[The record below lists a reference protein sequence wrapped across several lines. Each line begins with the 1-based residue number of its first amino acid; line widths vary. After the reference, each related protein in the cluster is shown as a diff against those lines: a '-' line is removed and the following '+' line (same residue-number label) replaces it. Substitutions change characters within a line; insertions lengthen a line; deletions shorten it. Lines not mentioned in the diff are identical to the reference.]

1 MTRTEFEDRTLVT
14 NVSNYEFDAIHAV
27 YMASD
32 LDKDEFCKM
41 WCKMNASRVARA
53 KAEAK
58 KAQEIAE
65 LKDQVAGIIAKR
77 YLPTFDWR
85 KDAIDNLSN
94 REIGI
99 LARIG
104 IQVDAPK
111 DPYGVTFHR
120 TTIDVWYDM
129 DRFIANK

>member
-1 MTRTEFEDRTLVT
+1 MTRIEFEDRTLVT
-14 NVSNYEFDAIHAV
+14 NVSNYEFEAIHAV

-65 LKDQVAGIIAKR
+65 LKDQVAQIIAKR
-77 YLPTFDWR
+77 YLSSFDWR
-85 KDAIDNLSN
+85 KDAIDNLTN
-94 REIGI
+94 REIGV
-99 LARIG
+99 LARVG
-104 IQVDAPK
+104 IQVDHPK
-111 DPYGVTFHR
+111 DPYGVTYHR
-120 TTIDVWYDM
+120 TTIEVWYDM
-129 DRFIANK
+129 DQFIANK

>member
-1 MTRTEFEDRTLVT
+1 MTRQEFETRTLVM
-14 NVSNYEFDAIHAV
+14 NVSDYEFDAIHAV

-53 KAEAK
+53 KEEAK
-58 KAQEIAE
+58 KAEKMEE
-65 LKDQVAGIIAKR
+65 LKDMVREIIAKR
-77 YLPTFDWR
+77 YLSSFDWR
-85 KDAIDNLSN
+85 KNAIDNLTN
-94 REIGI
+94 REIGV
-99 LARIG
+99 LARVG
-104 IQVDAPK
+104 IQVEAPK
-111 DPYGVTFHR
+111 DPYGVSFYR

>member
-1 MTRTEFEDRTLVT
+1 MTRIEFEDRTLVT
-14 NVSNYEFDAIHAV
+14 NVSDHEFEAIHAV

-32 LDKDEFCKM
+32 LDKDDFCKM

-65 LKDQVAGIIAKR
+65 LKDQVAEIIAKR

-85 KDAIDNLSN
+85 KDAINNLSN
-94 REIGI
+94 REIGV
-99 LARIG
+99 LARVG
-104 IQVDAPK
+104 IQVDAPV
-111 DPYGVTFHR
+111 DPYGVTYHR
-120 TTIDVWYDM
+120 STIDVWYDM
-129 DRFIANK
+129 DQFITKK

>member
-53 KAEAK
+53 KVEAK

>member
-65 LKDQVAGIIAKR
+65 LNDQVAGIIAKR

-111 DPYGVTFHR
+111 DTYGVTFHR